1 MNNQS
6 IAYFNSNSKGANYL
20 CWGQKDAVVLNN
32 PIDFQA
38 LQNFID
44 AHKKQFIGGFLSYDV
59 KNSIENL
66 TSNNFDGLHFPDC
79 VFFVPSNVVE
89 ISANGMQFI
98 QGDDTMENRQ
108 QAEELLSQLSTK
120 SSNIKFNFQPR
131 ISKQQYIEHVNQ
143 LKAHIQ
149 RGDIYEINYCQ
160 EFYDANAQIDEPLNL
175 YATINEITQAP
186 FSAFFQWQ
194 EFSAFC
200 GSPERFLQKNG
211 NQLLSQPI
219 KGTAPRGKTSEED
232 QQLMLELKNNPK
244 ERSENVMIVDL
255 VRNDL
260 SKIATQ
266 GSVKV
271 NELFGVYTFNTVH
284 QLISTISCQIDE
296 SCDFSTIIKA
306 TFPMGSMTGAPKVS
320 AMKLSE
326 EHEAFQRGLYSGTIG
341 CILPN
346 GNFDFNVVIRSL
358 LYNANNKYLSCGVG
372 GAITI
377 NSDAEKEYQ
386 ECETK
391 VRRLLNAFQ

>member
-1 MNNQS
+1 M
-6 IAYFNSNSKGANYL
+6 
-20 CWGQKDAVVLNN
+20 
-32 PIDFQA
+32 
-38 LQNFID
+38 
-44 AHKKQFIGGFLSYDV
+44 
-59 KNSIENL
+59 
-66 TSNNFDGLHFPDC
+66 
-79 VFFVPSNVVE
+79 
-89 ISANGMQFI
+89 
-98 QGDDTMENRQ
+98 
-108 QAEELLSQLSTK
+108 
-120 SSNIKFNFQPR
+120 
-131 ISKQQYIEHVNQ
+131 
-143 LKAHIQ
+143 Q

-160 EFYDANAQIDEPLNL
+160 EFYDANAQIDAKLNL

-200 GSPERFLQKNG
+200 GSPERFLQKKG

-219 KGTAPRGKTSEED
+219 KGPAPRGKTSEED

-271 NELFGVYTFNTVH
+271 DELFGVYTFNTVH